1 MKRAAAFAALAL
13 AVAPAALP
21 TAAAAQ
27 AAQLPAGTEA
37 QRNAMKALSWMD
49 GEWRGTAEAM
59 VAPGQTRTVA
69 HTERIGPML
78 GGSIKIIEGRSYN
91 DDGSIAFNAFAVIS
105 WDEANSR
112 YVMRSY
118 ANGHAQDFPLEGG
131 ADGFRWTIPSRGGE
145 VRYVTTFKDGE
156 WNEVGHFMMEG
167 REPMQVVKMTL
178 RRTGDTGW
186 PAAEPVSPTP

>member
-1 MKRAAAFAALAL
+1 MKLAVAFAALAL
-13 AVAPAALP
+13 AVVPAVVA
-21 TAAAAQ
+21 TSAAAQ

-37 QRNAMKALSWMD
+37 QRQAMQAFSWMD

-59 VAPGQTRTVA
+59 VGPGQTRTVA

-78 GGSIKIIEGRSYN
+78 GGSIKVIEGRSYN
-91 DDGSIAFNAFAVIS
+91 PDGSVAFNAFAVIS
-105 WDEANSR
+105 WDEANNR

-145 VRYVTTFKDGE
+145 IRYATTFKDGE
-156 WNEVGHFMMEG
+156 WNEVGHFVMEG